1 MSGFTFSN
9 TWQSTAK
16 LAGQSSGREVR
27 HVEPLG
33 ALIVPGPYTFMNL
46 SGEKGMGED
55 GKIKTTMPTIKRS
68 ASHSDKP
75 EFYDYEVQQN
85 EFHLTAAVASNTV
98 GATVVWPLNSVD
110 GIAPTETLHKVDQG
124 IHIRVVS
131 ISNLEVTGVV
141 LVNTSGEGTATA
153 DNDVA
158 RIEKLASANTDGASI
173 GVGVNRDPAQHQN
186 YLQMMISAL
195 TVGIIRDKVK
205 HYAEGESEGSYFR
218 EEKARLLTD
227 YYRMCE
233 STLIAGQRYEE
244 GSGATRRYYTG
255 GLEWWAGN
263 TCYNNAVDGLCSED
277 AFLDFLEDAMAAGS
291 GDTLHFLC
299 DAAFK
304 RMVTSY
310 QRVKK
315 RVTDNSNK
323 YVTNV
328 EEWDTPVGTVKL
340 IGSQFLNKASR
351 RGSAISF
358 VPKNLE
364 IKYLRGL
371 DFTWMGDVNLPNVLT
386 TQGAYLGTIGLLN
399 RNAQSTT
406 LWGNFQG

>member
-27 HVEPLG
+27 HVEELG
-33 ALIVPGPYTFMNL
+33 ALIVPGPYNFMNL
-46 SGEKGMGED
+46 CGEKGMGED
-55 GKIKTTMPTIKRS
+55 GKIKTVMPTIKRS
-68 ASHSDKP
+68 ASPSDKP
-75 EFYDYEVQQN
+75 EFYDYEVQKDQFN
-85 EFHLTAAVASNTV
+85 LTAQVATNTV
-98 GATVVWPLNSVD
+98 GATVVWPLDSVD
-110 GIAPTETLHKVDQG
+110 GLAAGEVLHKVDQG
-124 IHIRVVS
+124 IYVRIVS
-131 ISNLEVTGVV
+131 IANLEVTGVV
-141 LVNTSGEGTATA
+141 YANTSGEATATP
-153 DNDVA
+153 DTEVA
-158 RIEKLASANTDGASI
+158 RIEKLAPANTDGATI
-173 GVGVNRDPAQHQN
+173 GDGVNRDPAQHQN

-205 HYAEGESEGSYFR
+205 HYAEGESQGSYFR

-227 YYRMCE
+227 YYRMTE
-233 STLIAGQRYEE
+233 GTLIAGQRYEE

-263 TCYNNAVDGLCSED
+263 TCYNNSEDGTCSED

-304 RMVTSY
+304 RMVTGY

-315 RVTDNSNK
+315 RVTDNSSK

-328 EEWDTPVGTVKL
+328 DEWDTPVGTVKL
-340 IGSQFLNKASR
+340 IGSQFMNKPSR

-371 DFTWMGDVNLPNVLT
+371 DFTWMGDVNLPNVLVT
-386 TQGAYLGTIGLLN
+386 KGAYLGTIGLLN